1 MKKGECVVIYKIKIE
16 DINNYDSFTTSDIK
30 TILKTISTYIK
41 NNEKPLFFPLQIE
54 IKSYPDN

>member
-1 MKKGECVVIYKIKIE
+1 MIYKIKIE